1 MSQASELSEGELAA
15 RVLQLRAK
23 MDGSAKRISSSRPSP
38 AHRTELAQ
46 SSGSTVPAPRTTD
59 RALDLLSRRH
69 GDQEGRAVRSN
80 KPA

>member
-1 MSQASELSEGELAA
+1 MSQASELSEGQLAA

-23 MDGSAKRISSSRPSP
+23 MDGSAERISSSRPSP

-46 SSGSTVPAPRTTD
+46 SSGSTVPATD

-69 GDQEGRAVRSN
+69 GDQEGRTVWSN